1 MQKMSVQQR
10 KELYER
16 AISQARSAQGSF
28 SFDETTS
35 KDALAQ
41 LYKYKVEWHRKS
53 RCPFRS

>member
-1 MQKMSVQQR
+1 MSVQQR

-41 LYKYKVEWHRKS
+41 LYKYKVEWHRKLS
-53 RCPFRS
+53 LPVSAS